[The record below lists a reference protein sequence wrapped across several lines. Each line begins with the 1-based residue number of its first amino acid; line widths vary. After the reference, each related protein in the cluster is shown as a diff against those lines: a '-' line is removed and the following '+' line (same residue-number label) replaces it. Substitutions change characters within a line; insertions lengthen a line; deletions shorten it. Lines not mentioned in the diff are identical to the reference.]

1 MHQGFFVAIDGPS
14 GIGKS
19 TLTGL
24 LADRLTAH
32 GCSVMATKEPTAT
45 PLGSLARFG
54 TDDYQRPD
62 TGLPGSC
69 RPLPAP

>member
-24 LADRLTAH
+24 QCRA
-32 GCSVMATKEPTAT
+32 
-45 PLGSLARFG
+45 AR
-54 TDDYQRPD
+54 D
-62 TGLPGSC
+62 L
-69 RPLPAP
+69 